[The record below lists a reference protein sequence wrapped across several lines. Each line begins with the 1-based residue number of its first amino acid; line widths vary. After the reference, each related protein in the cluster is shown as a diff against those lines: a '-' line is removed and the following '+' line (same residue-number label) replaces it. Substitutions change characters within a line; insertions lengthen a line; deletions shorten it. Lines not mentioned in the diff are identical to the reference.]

1 MKSDSI
7 VVLGSL
13 HYDIYIQSKSIPK
26 TVVGVGTEGRFKE
39 IPQTIKNE
47 LSDAI
52 RQDSS
57 QKEHSLPETKLG
69 PKTVERKKSVIAK
82 NVISP
87 LAARG
92 VEIKRNLANRRQAS
106 SVPQKEIDVDKE
118 LESWKKV
125 EEDVE

>member
-1 MKSDSI
+1 MDSI
-7 VVLGSL
+7 KEATP
-13 HYDIYIQSKSIPK
+13 Y
-26 TVVGVGTEGRFKE
+26 EGDLEDLQGNVRELYQK
-39 IPQTIKNE
+39 IHQTIKNE
-47 LSDAI
+47 MSDAI
-52 RQDSS
+52 RQESS
-57 QKEHSLPETKLG
+57 KKEHSLPETKLG
-69 PKTVERKKSVIAK
+69 PKTVERKKSVSAK

-125 EEDVE
+125 EGDVE